1 MEDGVEFG
9 KLMEARRVLRDET
22 RRAIHCIKPKE
33 KVDLVDAWKKKYST
47 VMVDQLVRIARD
59 KRVRM
64 VIAAW
69 DLDGFDEKR
78 KRA

>member
-1 MEDGVEFG
+1 MNSDGVEFE

-47 VMVDQLVRIARD
+47 VMVDQLVRVARD
-59 KRVRM
+59 GRVRL
-64 VIAAW
+64 VVAAW
-69 DLDGFDEKR
+69 DLDGFDGKKR
-78 KRA
+78 R

>member
-1 MEDGVEFG
+1 MEDGVEFE
-9 KLMEARRVLRDET
+9 KLMAARRVLRDEA

-47 VMVDQLVRIARD
+47 VMVDQLVRVAKD
-59 KRVRM
+59 KRVRL

-69 DLDGFDEKR
+69 DLDGFEVKR

>member
-1 MEDGVEFG
+1 MEDGVEFE
-9 KLMEARRVLRDET
+9 KLMEARKVLRDET

-47 VMVDQLVRIARD
+47 VMVDQLVRIAKD
-59 KRVRM
+59 KRARL

-69 DLDGFDEKR
+69 DLDGFDMKR
-78 KRA
+78 GR

>member
-22 RRAIHCIKPKE
+22 RRAIHCVKPKE

-47 VMVDQLVRIARD
+47 VMVDQLVRIAKD
-59 KRVRM
+59 KRVRL

-69 DLDGFDEKR
+69 DLDGFDMKR
-78 KRA
+78 GR

>member
-1 MEDGVEFG
+1 MEDGVEFE
-9 KLMEARRVLRDET
+9 KLMEARRVLKDET
-22 RRAIHCIKPKE
+22 RRAIRCIKPKE

-47 VMVDQLVRIARD
+47 VMVDQLLRIAKD
-59 KRVRM
+59 KSVRL

-69 DLDGFDEKR
+69 DLDGFDGKR

>member
-47 VMVDQLVRIARD
+47 VMVDQLVRIAKD
-59 KRVRM
+59 KRARM

-69 DLDGFDEKR
+69 DLNGFEIKR
-78 KRA
+78 GR